1 MFVICC
7 TPTFYVQVRNI
18 FFLLHQ
24 KSMLKC
30 INAIKWR
37 WKLEKKA
44 RDLYYIIF
52 CCKWWK
58 KVWGLMSSKIWISWG
73 KQRKGNLWL
82 VAEGAASLH
91 QVVLYDTN
99 LTSNQVK
106 MLFMIM
112 QEFGNNQVWRP
123 LHWLIGESHFAF
135 GGKFYETA
143 EVAHR
148 YWTIISNQ
156 STMHI
161 VASCQHT
168 SNLSFFFTR
177 AKFLENKIYT
187 EKRQFFALNL

>member
-1 MFVICC
+1 
-7 TPTFYVQVRNI
+7 
-18 FFLLHQ
+18 
-24 KSMLKC
+24 MLKF
-30 INAIKWR
+30 AIKWR
-37 WKLEKKA
+37 WKLEKLHWMKNA
-44 RDLYYIIF
+44 SKGLISINTTSYFVVSDE
-52 CCKWWK
+52 K
-58 KVWGLMSSKIWISWG
+58 KVWGLMSSKIYGFREG
-73 KQRKGNLWL
+73 KWRKSNLWL
-82 VAEGAASLH
+82 IAEGAASLH

-112 QEFGNNQVWRP
+112 QQFGNNHVWRP

-168 SNLSFFFTR
+168 SNLSFFLHGQNFWRIKFTPKN
-177 AKFLENKIYT
+177 ANFL
-187 EKRQFFALNL
+187 R